1 MAGAPSGGPKPS
13 ALVQGDQRRNVITV
27 RVTTDART
35 EGFKKEL
42 DSAYGLIQK
51 ADSARQALRNE
62 EEPFAL
68 AVQEWLKGIKQ
79 HNPSALI

>member
-27 RVTTDART
+27 RVTTDAGT

-42 DSAYGLIQK
+42 DS
-51 ADSARQALRNE
+51 
-62 EEPFAL
+62 
-68 AVQEWLKGIKQ
+68 EWLKGIKQ